1 MVLRTLEAII
11 KQALLDNGVEDVDS
25 DKVAADIK
33 LAICE
38 VAEINGLEINEN
50 FVRNLKVNTKD
61 SSA

>member
-11 KQALLDNGVEDVDS
+11 KQALLDNGVKDVDS
-25 DKVAADIK
+25 DKVAADVK

-38 VAEINGLEINEN
+38 VAEINGLEINEK
-50 FVRNLKVNTKD
+50 FIKNLKINTKE